1 MWFTFTCSFDTW
13 IRDFYSTFTFTK
25 VIFDLITLSPRWCFV
40 HSSSLWILPQFFLSK
55 SASCGF
61 RRVGTRA
68 EKPKLELQNFF
79 FGSKRIHLAEAPIH
93 VLFYFFLAAPGFSF
107 LCDFSSALLLL
118 SGFISSP
125 ICSTSDQLVSVFVCF
140 PFRCHSTPSYYRS
153 HLGAF
158 ACNYA
163 IRSHSHCAET
173 KQGLS
178 NFVLLHHY

>member
-79 FGSKRIHLAEAPIH
+79 FGSSRSCFSLFFSRSAWLQFSVRLFICAPPP
-93 VLFYFFLAAPGFSF
+93 LWFY
-107 LCDFSSALLLL
+107 LL
-118 SGFISSP
+118 SYMF
-125 ICSTSDQLVSVFVCF
+125 
-140 PFRCHSTPSYYRS
+140 
-153 HLGAF
+153 
-158 ACNYA
+158 N
-163 IRSHSHCAET
+163 IRSACICFCL
-173 KQGLS
+173 LS
-178 NFVLLHHY
+178 LPLSQHAILLPISFRSVRL

>member
-1 MWFTFTCSFDTW
+1 MFRPLVFSLNPPSVFFYLNLPRVASGESAPEQKNPNWSFRTF
-13 IRDFYSTFTFTK
+13 
-25 VIFDLITLSPRWCFV
+25 
-40 HSSSLWILPQFFLSK
+40 SL
-55 SASCGF
+55 
-61 RRVGTRA
+61 
-68 EKPKLELQNFF
+68 
-79 FGSKRIHLAEAPIH
+79 EAPVH
-93 VLFYFFLAAPGFSF
+93 VSVYFFLAAPGFSF